1 MKMLLKYFCF
11 KSSES
16 GGHLV
21 LKIEEEEG
29 RRNSKERK
37 VLVSSFSYT
46 AYVVNTGEGNFLC
59 STSHSGNID
68 RDSVP
73 LYP

>member
-1 MKMLLKYFCF
+1 MLLKHFCF

-29 RRNSKERK
+29 RRNS
-37 VLVSSFSYT
+37 
-46 AYVVNTGEGNFLC
+46 TGEEGF
-59 STSHSGNID
+59 SF
-68 RDSVP
+68 
-73 LYP
+73 

>member
-29 RRNSKERK
+29 RRNS
-37 VLVSSFSYT
+37 
-46 AYVVNTGEGNFLC
+46 TGEEGF
-59 STSHSGNID
+59 SF
-68 RDSVP
+68 
-73 LYP
+73 

>member
-1 MKMLLKYFCF
+1 MRVGGTLYYKLKRR
-11 KSSES
+11 K
-16 GGHLV
+16 G
-21 LKIEEEEG
+21 EG
-29 RRNSKERK
+29 IPQERK